1 MNDTSTAQFQP
12 FHSILFQ
19 QPGESTAPEASAVPE
34 FFHDLNLD
42 QIVAAITSDSP
53 DYDLVPL
60 FHSRLNDLDAIAY
73 RQEIMQD
80 LEDESLMQAVQSF
93 SGKMHAMREHLDQVQ
108 KLNYTYEQNRWFLGA
123 VGIYCEAIA
132 SLGHDLQQEKVAS
145 RGLQSLGD
153 YLAEYVKS
161 ASFDKLATDA
171 ETVQS
176 ALANIKYCLLIKGN
190 SVTVRHYD
198 AEVDYSTA
206 VEKTFEK
213 FRHGAVKNYLASFRN
228 RVGIN
233 HIEAQILDRVA
244 LLNPHVFQSLET
256 FCIEHSQY
264 QDDKIDRFDR
274 EIHFYIAYL
283 TYIKALRQTGLSF
296 CYPQISATSKQVS
309 GQQVFDLALASKLT
323 KEKTAVV
330 YNDFYLH
337 DPERIFIVSGPNQ
350 GGKTTFAR
358 TFGQLHY
365 LASLGCPVPGTKAHL
380 FLFDQIFTHF
390 DKEEDIANLRGKLQ
404 DDLIR
409 IRHILEQATPRS
421 IVIMNEI
428 FSSTTLNDA
437 IFLSRNVLTSI
448 SQLDLLGVCVTFLTE
463 LASFDAKTVSIVSTV
478 DPDDPAL
485 RTYKVERKSAD
496 GLAYALAIA
505 EKYRVTYAWLT
516 ERIKA

>member
-1 MNDTSTAQFQP
+1 MNDTSTPQFRP
-12 FHSILFQ
+12 FYSVLFQ
-19 QPGESTAPEASAVPE
+19 ESKGPTGPKTSAAPE

-42 QIVAAITSDSP
+42 QIVAAITSGWP

-60 FHSRLNDLDAIAY
+60 FQSRLDDLDAIAY

-80 LEDESLMQAVQSF
+80 LEDASLMQAVQAF
-93 SGKMHAMREHLDQVQ
+93 SGRMRAMREHLDQVQ

-123 VGIYCEAIA
+123 VEIYCEAITC
-132 SLGHDLQQEKVAS
+132 LDNDLQRMKVAS
-145 RGLQSLGD
+145 RGLQSLRD
-153 YLAEYVKS
+153 YLAKHVKS
-161 ASFDKLATDA
+161 APFAQLATDTKA
-171 ETVQS
+171 VQS
-176 ALANIKYCLLIKGN
+176 ALANIRYCLLIKGN

-198 AEVDYSTA
+198 AELDYSTA

-213 FRHGAVKNYLASFRN
+213 FRHGAVKDYLANFRN

-244 LLNPHVFQSLET
+244 LLNPDIFQSLET
-256 FCIEHSQY
+256 FCTEHQQY
-264 QDDKIDRFDR
+264 QDDKIERFER
-274 EIHFYIAYL
+274 EIQFYIAYL
-283 TYIKALRQTGLSF
+283 TYIKALRQSGLSF
-296 CYPQISATSKQVS
+296 CYPRISNISKQVS
-309 GQQVFDLALASKLT
+309 GQQVFDLALASKLS
-323 KEKTAVV
+323 KEKIPVV
-330 YNDFYLH
+330 CNDFYLR
-337 DPERIFIVSGPNQ
+337 DPERIFVVSGPNQ

-365 LASLGCPVPGTKAHL
+365 LASLGCPVPGTEAHL
-380 FLFDQIFTHF
+380 FLFDHIFTHF

-409 IRHILEQATPRS
+409 IRHILDQATPRS

-437 IFLSRNVLTSI
+437 IFLSRKVLARI
-448 SQLDLLGVCVTFLTE
+448 SQLDLLSVCVTFLTE
-463 LASFDAKTVSIVSTV
+463 LASFDTKTTSIVSTV

-485 RTYKVERKSAD
+485 RTYKVERKPAD

>member
-1 MNDTSTAQFQP
+1 MNDTSTTQSRP
-12 FHSILFQ
+12 FYSILFQ
-19 QPGESTAPEASAVPE
+19 ESEAPTGPKTSAAPE

-42 QIVAAITSDSP
+42 QIVAAITSDRP

-60 FHSRLNDLDAIAY
+60 FHSRLNNLDAIAY

-93 SGKMHAMREHLDQVQ
+93 SGKMRTMRKHLDQVQ
-108 KLNYTYEQNRWFLGA
+108 KLNYDNEKKRWLLGA
-123 VGIYCEAIA
+123 VEIYCEAITC
-132 SLGHDLQQEKVAS
+132 LGHDLQRVKLAS
-145 RGLQSLGD
+145 RGLQSLRD

-176 ALANIKYCLLIKGN
+176 ALANIRYCLLIKGN

-198 AEVDYSTA
+198 AELDYSTA

-213 FRHGAVKNYLASFRN
+213 FRHGPVKDYLASFRN

-233 HIEAQILDRVA
+233 HIEAQILERVA
-244 LLNPHVFQSLET
+244 LLNPNIFQSLET
-256 FCIEHSQY
+256 FCSEHGQY
-264 QDDKIDRFDR
+264 QDAKIERFDR
-274 EIHFYIAYL
+274 EIQFYIAYL

-296 CYPQISATSKQVS
+296 CYPQISDISKQVS
-309 GQQVFDLALASKLT
+309 GQQVFDLALASKLS
-323 KEKTAVV
+323 KEKMPVIC
-330 YNDFYLH
+330 NDFYLR
-337 DPERIFIVSGPNQ
+337 DPERIFVVSGPNQ

-380 FLFDQIFTHF
+380 FLFDHIFTHF

-409 IRHILEQATPRS
+409 IRHILDQATPRS

-437 IFLSRNVLTSI
+437 IYLSRKVLAKI
-448 SQLDLLGVCVTFLTE
+448 SQLDLLSVCVTFLTE
-463 LASFDAKTVSIVSTV
+463 LASFDTKTTSIVSTV

-485 RTYKVERKSAD
+485 RTYKVERKPAD

-505 EKYRVTYAWLT
+505 EKYRVTYAWLK